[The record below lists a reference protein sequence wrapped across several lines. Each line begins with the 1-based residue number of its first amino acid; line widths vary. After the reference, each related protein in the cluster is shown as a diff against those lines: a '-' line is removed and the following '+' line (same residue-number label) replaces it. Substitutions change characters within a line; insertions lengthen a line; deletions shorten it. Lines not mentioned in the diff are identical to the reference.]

1 MEYVKQAWGSNT
13 TADIEK
19 HIEETCLT
27 HVTFDY
33 VREHTREAVLA
44 AQKSSSALP
53 TINSQWLEY
62 AEWSKVTHA
71 GRVMPLNTSDRQ
83 KLGRADLWGKFGRIL
98 KKTAPDVSL
107 HSTIWEITVGERERA
122 GTWKIK
128 VKSTWRAIGRAVC
141 ISESN
146 NQSGQLIKT
155 EDACLPSWNERT
167 SSDVTD
173 AVERLCWLLHVFC
186 RSSRLNHSCS
196 CWLFLT
202 GQQLAQTP
210 LVQTQ
215 QLASVLARHYQ
226 EHIISQI
233 HSQKS

>member
-1 MEYVKQAWGSNT
+1 M
-13 TADIEK
+13 
-19 HIEETCLT
+19 L
-27 HVTFDY
+27 
-33 VREHTREAVLA
+33 
-44 AQKSSSALP
+44 
-53 TINSQWLEY
+53 
-62 AEWSKVTHA
+62 
-71 GRVMPLNTSDRQ
+71 SDRRWLTLAVSCHWTHQ
-83 KLGRADLWGKFGRIL
+83 TDRSWVGPICEANLVEFW

-146 NQSGQLIKT
+146 NQSGQLIKK
-155 EDACLPSWNERT
+155 EEACLPSWNECT

-202 GQQLAQTP
+202 GQRLAWTP

-215 QLASVLARHYQ
+215 QLA
-226 EHIISQI
+226 
-233 HSQKS
+233 

>member
-98 KKTAPDVSL
+98 KKNSARCFVTQHHLGNHSRRTGEGRHLKNKSL
-107 HSTIWEITVGERERA
+107 KYLA
-122 GTWKIK
+122 GDW
-128 VKSTWRAIGRAVC
+128 
-141 ISESN
+141 
-146 NQSGQLIKT
+146 
-155 EDACLPSWNERT
+155 T
-167 SSDVTD
+167 SSLYIRVKQPIRSTD
-173 AVERLCWLLHVFC
+173 KERRSMFAFMKWMHQFWCDWCC
-186 RSSRLNHSCS
+186 RASMLTSSRL
-196 CWLFLT
+196 LPVV
-202 GQQLAQTP
+202 TP
-210 LVQTQ
+210 KPL
-215 QLASVLARHYQ
+215 L
-226 EHIISQI
+226 
-233 HSQKS
+233 